1 MPFGDVTEAGLL
13 PQIQSALSASIHII
27 QFVNLFIREPDAQLS
42 FLPRSTLA
50 NMGEIEFD
58 IVSIDKFSGS
68 FDNVLD
74 IYEQNKAHLGFLPR
88 GAFTPFVERNE
99 LLIACSGDTVFG
111 YLMFR
116 YSKANGKIRVTHLCV
131 GKDHRGHGVATRL
144 IEELKIR
151 FNHVIRVT
159 ARCRKDFK
167 SWAFWDQKSGFSA
180 GRELAGRKKTGSILT
195 EFFWEPRELP
205 LFKHLGLD
213 APADPLPIVALDANV
228 FFDLYDPERHRH
240 TEANG
245 ILEDWLA
252 GELDLC
258 VTTELLEDVMRSNDE
273 QTVNNSKSDLQGW
286 KVISAEETEVQNEL
300 SKVEQILGSS
310 RDPRSE
316 SDRRHLAI
324 AIANGASAFVTRD
337 NELLQKSELLFDNFG
352 LSLYRPSQLAVE
364 FDVIQDNE
372 RYQLR
377 ELERSGLH
385 VRRFSGEQTFDFAD
399 FRSDDNDKVRPIK
412 AQWNDATSNPR
423 KNDVTNVLDSNGNV
437 MAIAISTTTE
447 EETVVSLLRV
457 RLGDVKRRFGRT
469 LIRYLLGNADR
480 VFGSSSVMRF
490 TDVPEYMV
498 ESFNEF
504 GFLATDEAAIRI
516 SIPKVL
522 TPLELTGELSKLS
535 EAGVLAG
542 SQLSDI
548 SDLLQTAIDEKDAA
562 TILQLEE
569 QFSPLKIDVEFV
581 PNYIVPIK
589 PRWAKDL
596 FDPEIGPQELWES
609 PMEKTLNPRSVYY
622 KASGGFSKELRN
634 CRIIW
639 YVSADADFSLA
650 KNLRCSSIMTKRV
663 TGIPNDLFRRFR
675 RFGIYEFANVRDI
688 HNKPD
693 GKCEA
698 IEFCATEAW
707 QSPISYEAAIAL
719 LEQHNLKHNN
729 FVTAQKIPNSIFL
742 QLYQQAYSNR

>member
-1 MPFGDVTEAGLL
+1 MQAA
-13 PQIQSALSASIHII
+13 ALFS
-27 QFVNLFIREPDAQLS
+27 RELDAQLTI
-42 FLPRSTLA
+42 LPRSTSA
-50 NMGEIEFD
+50 NMGEIEFS
-58 IVSIDKFSGS
+58 IVLIDKFSGS
-68 FDNVLD
+68 FASVLD

-88 GAFTPFVERNE
+88 GAFVPFVERNE

-131 GKDHRGHGVATRL
+131 GKDHRGQGVAKRL

-151 FNHVIRVT
+151 FDHVLRVT

-180 GRELAGRKKTGSILT
+180 GHEFAGRKKTGSILT

-205 LFKHLGLD
+205 LFKHLGPD
-213 APADPLPIVALDANV
+213 TPVDVLPIVALDANV
-228 FFDLYDPERHRH
+228 FFDIHDPERHRH
-240 TEANG
+240 TEAIG

-252 GELDLC
+252 VELELC
-258 VTTELLEDVMRSNDE
+258 VTTELLEDVRRSNDE
-273 QTVNNSKSDLQGW
+273 QTVSKAKRDLQGW
-286 KVISAEETEVQNEL
+286 KVISAGRTEVQNEL
-300 SKVEQILGSS
+300 PKVEQILGSS
-310 RDPRSE
+310 QDARSE

-337 NELLQKSELLFDNFG
+337 NELLAKSEQFFENFG

-364 FDVIQDNE
+364 FDVIQENE

-385 VRRFSGEQTFDFAD
+385 VRRFSGEQAFDFVD
-399 FRSDDNDKVRPIK
+399 FRSDDNERVNPIK

-423 KNDVTNVLDSNGNV
+423 KNDVTTLLDSYGNVL
-437 MAIAISTTTE
+437 AIAISKTTE
-447 EETVVSLLRV
+447 EETAVSLLRI

-480 VFGSSSVMRF
+480 VFGPSRVMRF
-490 TDVPEYMV
+490 TDVPEYLV

-504 GFLATDEAAIRI
+504 GIMTTDESAIKI

-522 TPLELTGELSKLS
+522 TPSELAGELSKLS
-535 EAGVLAG
+535 GTGVLSH
-542 SQLSDI
+542 SQFIDI
-548 SDLLQTAIDEKDAA
+548 SGLLKTAVDEKDAA
-562 TILQLEE
+562 AILHLEE
-569 QFSPLKIDVEFV
+569 RFSPLKIDVEFV
-581 PNYIVPIK
+581 PNYVVPIK

-622 KASGGFSKELRN
+622 KAPGGFSKDLRH

-639 YVSADADFSLA
+639 YVSADAGFSLA
-650 KNLRCSSIMTKRV
+650 KNLRCSSIMTRRV
-663 TGIPNDLFRRFR
+663 TGYPNDLFRRFR
-675 RFGIYEFANVRDI
+675 RFGIYEFNNVRDI
-688 HNKPD
+688 PSKPD

-698 IEFCATEAW
+698 IEFCATEPW
-707 QSPISYEAAIAL
+707 QNPVSYESAIDL
-719 LEQHNLKHNN
+719 LQRHGYKHNN
-729 FVTAQKIPNSIFL
+729 FVTAQKVPNSIFL
-742 QLYQQAYSNR
+742 ELYEQAFSNR